1 MTSLPLA
8 IRVAPDAHTTS
19 AVRVALAGRLDR
31 LAGRLDSDTAPEL
44 ERALQPLVGGDIAE
58 LTFLSSA
65 GIRVLVAARKGLRAR
80 GGTLVLSRAQPQV
93 ATVLG
98 IVMALPDLMLFED
111 DRELDRYLAEVQAK
125 TLDARRHKS
134 GA

>member
-19 AVRVALAGRLDR
+19 AVRVALAGRLD
-31 LAGRLDSDTAPEL
+31 SDTAPEL
-44 ERALQPLVGGDIAE
+44 ERALQPLVGGDTTSVVMELAE

-111 DRELDRYLAEVQAK
+111 DRELDRHLAEVQAK